1 MNPELMLPPGLRNE
15 PEEPNAFSHVA
26 QFNVSDRVGRSIH
39 NPLAKPR
46 VARFHPVFHTPMPPV
61 WCIDNV
67 CHRKVLP
74 LDPLGEKPM
83 VMPPGSGLNGEEDN
97 SSGLSVEPVHR
108 REIGQAGA
116 LLQVDQQRAL
126 DMFPG
131 RRHRYPVGLVGDENV
146 FIAVN
151 DERLLDQCG
160 FRWNL
165 LPIEDGDAVAVGRI
179 LSKRRAIAESDE
191 TA

>member
-1 MNPELMLPPGLRNE
+1 M
-15 PEEPNAFSHVA
+15 
-26 QFNVSDRVGRSIH
+26 
-39 NPLAKPR
+39 
-46 VARFHPVFHTPMPPV
+46 
-61 WCIDNV
+61 

-83 VMPPGSGLNGEEDN
+83 VMPPGSRLNREEDK
-97 SSGLSVEPVHR
+97 SSGLSVQPVHR

-116 LLQVDQQRAL
+116 LLQLDQQRAP
-126 DMFPG
+126 DMFPR
-131 RRHRYPVGLVGDENV
+131 RRHRHPVGLVGDENV

-151 DERLLDQCG
+151 DERLLDRCG